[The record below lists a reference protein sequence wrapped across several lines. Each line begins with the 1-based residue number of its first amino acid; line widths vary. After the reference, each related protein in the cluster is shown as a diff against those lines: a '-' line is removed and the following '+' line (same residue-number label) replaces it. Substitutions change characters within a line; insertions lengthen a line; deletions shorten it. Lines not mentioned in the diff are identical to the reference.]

1 VHVKAQSHAPGAC
14 TPSNRTVLIALAQAA
29 GLVGAAAVYYYY
41 AAVKSPRQRQRR
53 LTDIYKV
60 CARGRVSGSW
70 ACKRGEH
77 RASSL
82 HP

>member
-1 VHVKAQSHAPGAC
+1 MRPARLHAQQEHGPDRA
-14 TPSNRTVLIALAQAA
+14 RAQAA

-41 AAVKSPRQRQRR
+41 AMVKSPRQRQRR

-82 HP
+82 PP